1 MQSNLNSFLR
11 KSVIDCGSTSALSVL
26 PPLLISSI
34 TYPIY
39 PANLLLCL
47 ESASKK
53 RTSTQANIESP
64 EVPASKRP
72 KLESDANATKEA
84 EKDAV
89 KDSKVKSA
97 TAKSNNGEQAT
108 P

>member
-1 MQSNLNSFLR
+1 MTHS
-11 KSVIDCGSTSALSVL
+11 
-26 PPLLISSI
+26 
-34 TYPIY
+34 IY
-39 PANLLLCL
+39 PANPFLCL

-53 RTSTQANIESP
+53 RTSTQANIESS

-89 KDSKVKSA
+89 KDSKVKGT
-97 TAKSNNGEQAT
+97 TAKSNNGEQVT